1 MTCLVLMGNIGAG
14 KSTIGK
20 MLEAEGLSRIV
31 IDDFRSPL
39 APGGGISPP
48 SPPKGGIGRGEGSV
62 FENEYLARNGM
73 LAAIRNARGSF
84 VYETTTANLIHAK
97 AMLAIEAKKCR
108 VVRVM
113 LIVSEAESKRRIDA
127 RGVASP
133 FAKPHEQSFAYMNE
147 ALKKEWADAIFDTEI
162 MEESVIFD
170 KIKEL
175 L

>member
-1 MTCLVLMGNIGAG
+1 MGNIGAG
-14 KSTIGK
+14 KSTVAK
-20 MLEAEGLSRIV
+20 MLEAEGWSRIV
-31 IDDFRSPL
+31 IDDFRNQRTL
-39 APGGGISPP
+39 AVTTDRSSVGSVGG
-48 SPPKGGIGRGEGSV
+48 V

-73 LAAIRNARGSF
+73 LAALRNAKVDF

-133 FAKPHEQSFAYMNE
+133 FAKPHEESFAYMNE
-147 ALKKEWADAIFDTEI
+147 ALKKEWADAIFDTEM
-162 MEESVIFD
+162 MEECVIFD